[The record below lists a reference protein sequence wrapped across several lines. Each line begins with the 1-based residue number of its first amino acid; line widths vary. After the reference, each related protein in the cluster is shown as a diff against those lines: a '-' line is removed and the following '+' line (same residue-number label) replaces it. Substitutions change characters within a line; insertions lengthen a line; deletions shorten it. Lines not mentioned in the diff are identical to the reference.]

1 MTYPLSTSS
10 SDSED
15 LWTSQTLKT
24 KKVTSDLI
32 ILSQH
37 PALSSSSA
45 SATLRS
51 RLRNIS
57 TEMEDKIAFIQEKL
71 ASDVSAAAQ
80 NVVGGGGEEEDR
92 PASNNTSLR
101 CMV

>member
-1 MTYPLSTSS
+1 M
-10 SDSED
+10 
-15 LWTSQTLKT
+15 
-24 KKVTSDLI
+24 
-32 ILSQH
+32 
-37 PALSSSSA
+37 
-45 SATLRS
+45 RN

-80 NVVGGGGEEEDR
+80 NVVGGGGEEDDR

-101 CMV
+101 YGLGIEIFL